1 MNTMMN
7 TNITT
12 APLFAAFALSFAVPT
27 ANAQYT
33 KDVYIPSRAY
43 ERLGGERKSMLP
55 INPGSQLN
63 TLFSKISR
71 EINSYSSLR
80 EDWDGYGG
88 IVPSSDVIALSL
100 NFLSIINSKHLP
112 LPKPMISGD
121 GAVSLY
127 WEDKEASIYIEVA
140 FDESNSYSYIIKNS
154 DDMVGEDDID
164 LLALGIKGSILDTIR
179 SIPNSRTLI
188 LA

>member
-7 TNITT
+7 TNVTT

-33 KDVYIPSRAY
+33 KEVYIPSRAY
-43 ERLGGERKSMLP
+43 ERPGGERKSMLT
-55 INPGSQLN
+55 INSGRQLN
-63 TLFSKISR
+63 TLFNKISK

-88 IVPSSDVIALSL
+88 TAPTNDVIALSL
-100 NFLSIINSKHLP
+100 NFLSIINSNHLP
-112 LPKPMISGD
+112 LPKPMVSGD

-127 WEDKEASIYIEVA
+127 WEDKEASIYVEVA

-154 DDMVGEDDID
+154 EDMAGEDDID
-164 LLALGIKGSILDTIR
+164 LSVLGIKGCILDTIR